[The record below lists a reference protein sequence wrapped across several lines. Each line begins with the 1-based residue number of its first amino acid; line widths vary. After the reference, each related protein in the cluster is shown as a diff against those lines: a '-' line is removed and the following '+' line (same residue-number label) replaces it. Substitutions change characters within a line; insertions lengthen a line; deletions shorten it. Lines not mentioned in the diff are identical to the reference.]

1 MKKSSSRSQNSRRGR
16 RNRQRGAELQRE
28 VVNCFRKFSVP
39 CFNRDRGGA
48 NHEKGDVEVMGF
60 WLGCKRR
67 SRVPRWM
74 LPEKTEV
81 GVVSRG
87 DRMEAVLSVPL
98 RPIAQILAEAN
109 ERGVD
114 VRGIFEGHRLGI
126 RSNEKTNQES
136 TKDKED

>member
-1 MKKSSSRSQNSRRGR
+1 
-16 RNRQRGAELQRE
+16 
-28 VVNCFRKFSVP
+28 
-39 CFNRDRGGA
+39 
-48 NHEKGDVEVMGF
+48 MGF

>member
-1 MKKSSSRSQNSRRGR
+1 
-16 RNRQRGAELQRE
+16 
-28 VVNCFRKFSVP
+28 
-39 CFNRDRGGA
+39 
-48 NHEKGDVEVMGF
+48 MGF

-98 RPIAQILAEAN
+98 QPTAQILAEASA
-109 ERGVD
+109 RGVD
-114 VRGIFEGHRLGI
+114 VRGIYERHRMGI
-126 RSNEKTNQES
+126 KTTRTDQ
-136 TKDKED
+136 KEDQQTKRK